1 MNEGIGLLDLI
12 IAGGLPSGGLVA
24 QFVHMKMNQATMQTE
39 ISNLKDR
46 LAEEVIDNKLEVVK
60 IWDKLDTIY
69 DLLTEIKI
77 DLAK

>member
-1 MNEGIGLLDLI
+1 
-12 IAGGLPSGGLVA
+12 
-24 QFVHMKMNQATMQTE
+24 MQTE

-77 DLAK
+77 DLANR